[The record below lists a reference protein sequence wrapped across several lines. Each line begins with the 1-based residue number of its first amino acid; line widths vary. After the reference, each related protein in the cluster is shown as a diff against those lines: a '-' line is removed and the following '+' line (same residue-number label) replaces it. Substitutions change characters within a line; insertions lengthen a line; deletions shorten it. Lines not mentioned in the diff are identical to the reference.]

1 MGKRP
6 SPDDPFRR
14 FSRAHAGKIDAAIRG
29 FFDGKITRAEF
40 PFIGEMYGLL
50 REYCGRD
57 GKRVRPLVMIASC
70 VGYGGNIPAG
80 RLARIAS
87 VLELMHS
94 FLLVQDDIIDRSD
107 LRRGGKS
114 LHRVCRDRYAK
125 ASHNDLIGNDIA
137 LILGDVLIA
146 NAMEIL
152 GDAGIESRR
161 AGAFLKEFARSLE
174 ITAWGQILDIMNSG
188 SKKPKSPRETAL
200 RIGLM
205 KTAHYTVHYPML
217 LGCIL
222 AGADTRGERKRIR
235 DFALPLGVAFQ
246 VRDDILGVFGMEE
259 HTGKPSD
266 SDIREGKMTLLV
278 SGAIELLRGRER
290 ERFITIFSGTT
301 KSARDIEEIR
311 GMIAGSGSLAMAK
324 RMHGERIRSSSRA
337 LERLSITGP
346 MRRVL
351 EGLVAVVS
359 KL

>member
-1 MGKRP
+1 MEKRP
-6 SPDDPFRR
+6 SPEDRFRR
-14 FSRAHAGKIDAAIRG
+14 FSRSYAGKIDAAIRG
-29 FFDGKITRAEF
+29 FFDGKIRRAEY

-70 VGYGGNIPAG
+70 AGYGGRIPPG

-114 LHRVCRDRYAK
+114 LHRVCRDRYGK
-125 ASHNDLIGNDIA
+125 SSHNEMIGNDIA

-146 NAMEIL
+146 NALEVL
-152 GDAGIESRR
+152 GNAGVDSRR
-161 AGAFLKEFARSLE
+161 TGAFLEEFARSLE
-174 ITAWGQILDIMNSG
+174 LTAWGQILDIMNSR
-188 SKKPKSPRETAL
+188 SKKQPSPRETAL
-200 RIGLM
+200 RIGMM

-222 AGADTRGERKRIR
+222 AGADSRGERKRIR

-246 VRDDILGVFGMEE
+246 VRDDILGVFGREE
-259 HTGKPSD
+259 RTGKPSD
-266 SDIREGKMTLLV
+266 SDILEGKMTLLV
-278 SGAIELLRGRER
+278 SGAMELLRGSEKR
-290 ERFITIFSGTT
+290 RFMALFSGTN
-301 KSARDIEEIR
+301 KSARDVEEIR

-324 RMHGERIRSSSRA
+324 QLHGERVRRSSRA
-337 LERLSITGP
+337 LERLSINEP
-346 MRRVL
+346 MRGVL
-351 EGLVAVVS
+351 EGLVSIVAA
-359 KL
+359 L